1 MILLQEWI
9 TFIFDHPTD
18 GGMEKAWYWS
28 EDAPEWQGA
37 REQIPALIAETFE
50 HGGELL
56 ARFSDEQLD
65 QGFWFLA
72 GATDPQFMHTLVDPK
87 ILLATRLRASRS
99 FVPLFEQVMAAR
111 CSANFC
117 HLDED
122 ANPLNDSCY
131 MWWDLLW
138 FQLTEDIDTE
148 ILITLRRLLA
158 VPHDA
163 CRESAL
169 HGLGH
174 WARRCPQAADIVDE
188 FLSSASGLRPE
199 IIAYAERARIGGV
212 L

>member
-1 MILLQEWI
+1 MTKVQEWVAY
-9 TFIFDHPTD
+9 IFDHPIV
-18 GGMEKAWYWS
+18 GHMEKEWYWA

-37 REQIPALIAETFE
+37 REKVPALIAETFE

-56 ARFSDEQLD
+56 ASFSDEQLD
-65 QGFWFLA
+65 QGFWFLVGNA
-72 GATDPQFMHTLVDPK
+72 PPDFMLTLVDPK
-87 ILLATRLRASRS
+87 IALATRLRALRS

-111 CSANFC
+111 CSVDLS
-117 HLDED
+117 HLADF
-122 ANPLNDSCY
+122 ANPLNSACY
-131 MWWDLLW
+131 MWFDLLW
-138 FQLTEDIDTE
+138 YQFPEDIDAE
-148 ILITLRRLLA
+148 VLATLRRLLA

-199 IIAYAERARIGGV
+199 LIAYAERARVGKV